1 MTFPEAIRTETE
13 RLCSRES
20 VTALSETARRISEG
34 YRSAGTNR
42 TITGEREIL
51 AYTAARMPATFGAV
65 SRALEL
71 SLGCFGGGIS
81 SITSIA
87 DYGAGT
93 GAGIIAAALLTD
105 CEELFAYEQ
114 EPNMLKLGSRF
125 CELLDLP
132 VKWENCDI
140 TRDFPKKKTDLAICA
155 YCLNE
160 LPEAA
165 REKTLAHLAES
176 ADKLL
181 IVEPGT
187 PAAFAQ
193 MKKLR
198 AALIE
203 RGFSIAA
210 PCPHNGECPLPED
223 DWCHFSERVQRSA
236 LHKRLKGGDAPYE
249 DEKFCFL
256 AAQKNAAPCEARI
269 LRKPLIQAGKI
280 TLNLC
285 TKNGLETR
293 IVTKSNPDF
302 KKARKAEV
310 GDGFPT

>member
-1 MTFPEAIRTETE
+1 MIFPEPIRTETE
-13 RLCSRES
+13 RLCSSENIN
-20 VTALSETARRISEG
+20 ALTETARRISEG
-34 YRSAGTNR
+34 YRSDNAHR
-42 TITGEREIL
+42 TIGGEREIL
-51 AYTAARMPATFGAV
+51 VYAASRMPATFGAI

-71 SLGCFGGGIS
+71 SLECFGGEIR
-81 SITSIA
+81 SIA

-105 CEELFAYEQ
+105 CEELFAFEQ
-114 EPNMLKLGSRF
+114 EPNMQKLGKRF
-125 CELLDLP
+125 CEIMDIP
-132 VKWENCDI
+132 VNWENCDI
-140 TRDFPKKKTDLAICA
+140 TRNFPNRRTDLAICA

-160 LPEAA
+160 LPETA
-165 REKTLAHLAES
+165 REKTLANLAES
-176 ADKLL
+176 ADRLL

-187 PAAFAQ
+187 PASFAQ

-198 AALIE
+198 SALTE

-210 PCPHNGECPLPED
+210 PCPHSGECPLPAD

-256 AAQKNAAPCEARI
+256 AAERNPSPCEARV
-269 LRKPLIQAGKI
+269 LRKPIVQAGRI
-280 TLNLC
+280 TLALC
-285 TKNGLETR
+285 TESGIETR
-293 IVTKSNPDF
+293 IVTKSNPQF

-310 GDGFPT
+310 GDSFPK